1 MNQYSGIEKKL
12 DAVATAVKS
21 LNRTSD
27 KAAKEQKRDRKR
39 IPFDV
44 DTLTSEE
51 VDALKQLIEHEHNPL
66 EYSASQIDVGGDKIR
81 GMYAEFDRL
90 GLVMIDF
97 DGRCA
102 AVLPMAHWAVEKHEQ
117 RSRDAELE
125 KKSQWRHDFVVA
137 SVSTAIG
144 GILGILGTLLGVI
157 LG

>member
-1 MNQYSGIEKKL
+1 MNQYAGIEKKL

-51 VDALKQLIEHEHNPL
+51 VDALKWLIEHERNPI

-81 GMYAEFDRL
+81 GMYAELDRL
-90 GLVMIDF
+90 GLVMIDY
-97 DGRCA
+97 DGRC

-125 KKSQWRHDFVVA
+125 KKSQWRHDIAVA